1 MVNEGMAAA
10 ASALSISWAETI
22 MRQLPKSDWA
32 SNLTKCRHRQNRHSA
47 SRPVCCYVYLM
58 TWSWSSLGENTFILR
73 SKERDSI
80 NWKRPIDMCSILWVC
95 CFLSR
100 WYFKENDFFLFFRPS
115 LTLSFKKVNAAS
127 VQFHVLARKLE
138 KKLKSPNPADP
149 AADQYSRFPHMWV
162 QAARS
167 IQVWIKISR
176 SKSAHIFWQIFGHT
190 DHRLGLLGH
199 HFHVQCCIFICIHI
213 SQMSS
218 KVCFLSKLRSEVKKA
233 SNYFFEHPSNVSHKY
248 HKK

>member
-1 MVNEGMAAA
+1 MANEGMAAA

-176 SKSAHIFWQIFGHT
+176 
-190 DHRLGLLGH
+190 
-199 HFHVQCCIFICIHI
+199 
-213 SQMSS
+213 
-218 KVCFLSKLRSEVKKA
+218 
-233 SNYFFEHPSNVSHKY
+233 
-248 HKK
+248 